1 MLLSLFLIAAASILQ
16 PATDT
21 LKTIDMDEIVVRT
34 TNKQTSG
41 LRKTAT
47 STTLTDHDMIER
59 LRIQELP
66 DLNSIVP
73 NFFMPRYGSKLSSAL
88 YIRGIG
94 SRINTPAVA
103 LYIDDAPV
111 TEKSEYSLSLL
122 NTDRIEVLRGP
133 QGTLYGRNAMGGI
146 LSIYTRNP
154 FYYQGTDIK
163 LTSATRNRQLF
174 VSATTNQKL
183 SDKMAFSLGGY
194 YETNNGFW
202 HNDSLN
208 KKVGG
213 NNSFGTQARLL
224 YRPSSQWLL
233 DLNCTYEYSDEDGY
247 PYFYGGQVSGP
258 EIEHAMDRITSNR
271 QSKYRRS
278 MLGTSFKASWEGNPF
293 LLNSVT
299 SYRNLDDRMLMDQDF
314 VYKDYFTLEQRQ
326 KINSLSEEITLKS
339 KPFKRWE
346 WTGGVFGIWEAS
358 RTHSP
363 VTFYQDGVDMLNS
376 NIARNMPTP
385 TVTVTNPRTG
395 QPVTQSMPMS
405 LTIID
410 SYFGVP
416 AYFRTPVLNGALF
429 FQETLHNFLF
439 PRFAL
444 TLGLRLDHE
453 RQEMNYCGGKPVNFN
468 FSMPSHHIDKDMAT
482 TTLLNG
488 KIKNNYTTL
497 LPKIAFQ
504 YDLKNRLG
512 NIYITVA
519 KGQRSGGYNIQM
531 ISDILS
537 AVMQND
543 MMRLTRD
550 YLDETMT
557 QHAQQMPSMSDMFLS
572 IKQSIDD
579 NIPIGPLPD
588 VQSTVTY
595 KPEQCWNYEAGTHLN
610 LWDNKV
616 LADFSIFFMDI
627 RNQQISRFVS
637 SGLGR
642 IMVNAGHS
650 HSCGLEF
657 GVKGNL
663 FKDRVTAML
672 NYGYTHSQFRKYNT
686 GTTDCKGNIVP
697 FIPEHNASLTVDY
710 NILKNSNSSLKNI
723 IVGVQGNGL
732 GRIYWNEENTASQDF
747 YCTLKTHIL
756 FDFGQW
762 NINLW
767 GDNITCTEYNA
778 FYFESAQRKYYQKG
792 IPFQLGVDLRWH
804 L

>member
-1 MLLSLFLIAAASILQ
+1 
-16 PATDT
+16 
-21 LKTIDMDEIVVRT
+21 
-34 TNKQTSG
+34 
-41 LRKTAT
+41 
-47 STTLTDHDMIER
+47 MIER

-326 KINSLSEEITLKS
+326 KINSLSEERQSLSTFTKTS
-339 KPFKRWE
+339 KK
-346 WTGGVFGIWEAS
+346 IS
-358 RTHSP
+358 
-363 VTFYQDGVDMLNS
+363 
-376 NIARNMPTP
+376 
-385 TVTVTNPRTG
+385 
-395 QPVTQSMPMS
+395 
-405 LTIID
+405 
-410 SYFGVP
+410 
-416 AYFRTPVLNGALF
+416 
-429 FQETLHNFLF
+429 F
-439 PRFAL
+439 P
-444 TLGLRLDHE
+444 
-453 RQEMNYCGGKPVNFN
+453 KN
-468 FSMPSHHIDKDMAT
+468 FSNALRDSVLTFLRAT
-482 TTLLNG
+482 
-488 KIKNNYTTL
+488 
-497 LPKIAFQ
+497 P
-504 YDLKNRLG
+504 
-512 NIYITVA
+512 
-519 KGQRSGGYNIQM
+519 
-531 ISDILS
+531 
-537 AVMQND
+537 
-543 MMRLTRD
+543 
-550 YLDETMT
+550 
-557 QHAQQMPSMSDMFLS
+557 
-572 IKQSIDD
+572 
-579 NIPIGPLPD
+579 
-588 VQSTVTY
+588 
-595 KPEQCWNYEAGTHLN
+595 
-610 LWDNKV
+610 
-616 LADFSIFFMDI
+616 
-627 RNQQISRFVS
+627 
-637 SGLGR
+637 
-642 IMVNAGHS
+642 
-650 HSCGLEF
+650 
-657 GVKGNL
+657 
-663 FKDRVTAML
+663 
-672 NYGYTHSQFRKYNT
+672 
-686 GTTDCKGNIVP
+686 
-697 FIPEHNASLTVDY
+697 
-710 NILKNSNSSLKNI
+710 
-723 IVGVQGNGL
+723 
-732 GRIYWNEENTASQDF
+732 
-747 YCTLKTHIL
+747 
-756 FDFGQW
+756 
-762 NINLW
+762 
-767 GDNITCTEYNA
+767 
-778 FYFESAQRKYYQKG
+778 
-792 IPFQLGVDLRWH
+792 
-804 L
+804 